1 MVHCYS
7 FMKDTE
13 NADDI
18 RKARPRCVQ
27 PARPAGGTLTDA
39 HHFSGPL
46 QQVET
51 ALGGAV
57 SDGLEVL
64 VVRDVAPHKEMICIS
79 FRVPEF
85 CRAPLDAADAADADR
100 ASKRARASVDDA

>member
-1 MVHCYS
+1 
-7 FMKDTE
+7 
-13 NADDI
+13 
-18 RKARPRCVQ
+18 
-27 PARPAGGTLTDA
+27 
-39 HHFSGPL
+39 L

-64 VVRDVAPHKEMICIS
+64 VVRDVAPHKEMICIT

-85 CRAPLDAADAADADR
+85 CRTPPGAADADR
-100 ASKRARASVDDA
+100 ASKRARASVEDA